1 MGESVK
7 STGNVD
13 GFLCLEVT
21 ETVTMEVLSLF
32 QHGSEVSFF
41 IPGGWELPP

>member
-1 MGESVK
+1 MSESVK

-21 ETVTMEVLSLF
+21 ETVTMEDLSLF

-41 IPGGWELPP
+41 MRGGWELPP